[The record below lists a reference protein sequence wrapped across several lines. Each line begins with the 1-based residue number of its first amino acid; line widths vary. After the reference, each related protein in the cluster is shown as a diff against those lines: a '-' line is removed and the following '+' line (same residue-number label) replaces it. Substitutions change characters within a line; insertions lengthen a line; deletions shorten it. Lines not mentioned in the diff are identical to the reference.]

1 RQAPTQAA
9 GFLADLDCTIMDVSC
24 RDSELSEIPCG
35 EPRKTVFSRS
45 NRDLFPFVV
54 RYRTMNGAGN
64 LQTALRYL
72 RAMVRYLTM
81 RGDSIHGIAM
91 RGNRFF
97 EVPYSWCMASWTSRL
112 LMDTAAHTPRPRAM
126 GRKPVLAIC
135 RRSDDRP
142 MAARATMIMNS
153 ASRCRSACQLT
164 GIQPAVRTA
173 EATTNH
179 RMNHGNTR
187 RSWKRPP
194 SLRLCRHASIS
205 ARPRHTGMISVARVS
220 LTMVA

>member
-81 RGDSIHGIAM
+81 RGDSVFTII
-91 RGNRFF
+91 RRFF
-97 EVPYSWCMASWTSRL
+97 EVPYSGRL
-112 LMDTAAHTPRPRAM
+112 EIRQGSQCSALIIVIPR
-126 GRKPVLAIC
+126 GRLEVLQLRFIGLDK
-135 RRSDDRP
+135 RVVQHVDDGLP
-142 MAARATMIMNS
+142 GADLAVVDA
-153 ASRCRSACQLT
+153 
-164 GIQPAVRTA
+164 PADG
-173 EATTNH
+173 H
-179 RMNHGNTR
+179 
-187 RSWKRPP
+187 
-194 SLRLCRHASIS
+194 
-205 ARPRHTGMISVARVS
+205 
-220 LTMVA
+220 